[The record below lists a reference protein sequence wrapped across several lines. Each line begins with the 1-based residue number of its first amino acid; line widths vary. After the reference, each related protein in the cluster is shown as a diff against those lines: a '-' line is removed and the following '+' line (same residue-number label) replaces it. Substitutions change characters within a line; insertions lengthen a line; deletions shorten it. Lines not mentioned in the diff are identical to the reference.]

1 VVIITKPEQLESHWI
16 KLEMKTFEHEMSEG
30 RKKGSNFIFLV
41 SDDVFDLIISTNKR
55 CLPIR
60 YRSMEVMKISN
71 YRETLASYLTPG
83 E

>member
-1 VVIITKPEQLESHWI
+1 VIITKLEQLESHWI

-30 RKKGSNFIFLV
+30 RKEGSNFILLV
-41 SDDVFDLIISTNKR
+41 SEDVFDQIIKTNKR

-60 YRSMEVMKISN
+60 YRSMEVMKISS
-71 YRETLASYLTPG
+71 YRDALASYLTPG